1 MRALTIA
8 STVIIAAV
16 GVTSAQAGGFAV
28 REQSAYGQGSSFA
41 GMAAPGDSISSM
53 FWNPAAVTSVSRTT
67 VEGSVTGIFPRSELD
82 VDLSDPRLAALG
94 ITGDGGNVGETGIV
108 PAGYFAMPLTDAFY
122 IGMSITAPY
131 GLTTTSDA
139 PWVGMFSHLD
149 AEAVSINATPMIGIK
164 FNDMVSFGIGMQ
176 IEYFDVDIETALLP
190 IASPPRQRLEGDDV
204 GIGMVAGLTLTP
216 FDGTVIGIG
225 YRSMIDHSLNGTQSF
240 DIPLRTPLGT
250 IPARSFP
257 IVADIEVP
265 DTISVGVRQRIN
277 EAFTVMGGFE
287 WTNWSRIQTV
297 PFTGSP
303 AVRAWRLTTTMAG
316 SSRLAANISTIPIGH
331 SGPAW
336 ATRSRR
342 PRTRTVPCGYRMRIA
357 FGRALARATIGTNS
371 LPSTLATR
379 TCSWTTVRWTRR
391 RQASVMRAQ
400 PKAVSISFRSACVTS
415 SAGRAIPGKVETGF
429 PSGIALKQSVR
440 AVRRFIT
447 TEPL

>member
-53 FWNPAAVTSVSRTT
+53 FWNPAAVTSVTRPT
-67 VEGSVTGIFPRSELD
+67 VEGNVTGIFPRSELD
-82 VDLSDPRLAALG
+82 VDLSDPRLTALG
-94 ITGDGGNVGETGIV
+94 ITGDGGNVGEVGIV
-108 PAGYFAMPLTDAFY
+108 PASYFAMPLTDAFY
-122 IGMSITAPY
+122 IGLSITAPY
-131 GLTTTSDA
+131 GLSTTSDD

-149 AEAVSINATPMIGIK
+149 AQAVSVNATPMIGIK

-176 IEYFDVDIETALLP
+176 IEYFDVDIETALRP
-190 IASPPRQRLEGDDV
+190 AASPPRQRLEGDDV

-240 DIPLRTPLGT
+240 DVPVITPLGT

-303 AVRAWRLTTTMAG
+303 AG
-316 SSRLAANISTIPIGH
+316 SSLALNYDDGWFFSLGGEYKYNPNWTFRAGLGYEIAPTQDEDRSMRLPDADRV
-331 SGPAW
+331 W
-336 ATRSRR
+336 AS
-342 PRTRTVPCGYRMRIA
+342 
-357 FGRALARATIGTNS
+357 IGTSYNWNEQLALDFGYSHLFVDDGPVDETTAGFRYAGTAEGSVDIIS
-371 LPSTLATR
+371 LG
-379 TCSWTTVRWTRR
+379 VRY
-391 RQASVMRAQ
+391 
-400 PKAVSISFRSACVTS
+400 KF
-415 SAGRAIPGKVETGF
+415 GG
-429 PSGIALKQSVR
+429 
-440 AVRRFIT
+440 
-447 TEPL
+447 

>member
-8 STVIIAAV
+8 STVIIAAA

-303 AVRAWRLTTTMAG
+303 ARSSLALNYDDGWFFSLGGEYKYNPNWTFRAGLGYEIAPTKDEDRSMRLPDAD
-316 SSRLAANISTIPIGH
+316 RV
-331 SGPAW
+331 W
-336 ATRSRR
+336 
-342 PRTRTVPCGYRMRIA
+342 
-357 FGRALARATIGTNS
+357 
-371 LPSTLATR
+371 
-379 TCSWTTVRWTRR
+379 
-391 RQASVMRAQ
+391 ASVGASYNWNEQLALDFGYSHLFVDDGPVDETTAGFRYAGT
-400 PKAVSISFRSACVTS
+400 AEGSVDIISL
-415 SAGRAIPGKVETGF
+415 G
-429 PSGIALKQSVR
+429 VR
-440 AVRRFIT
+440 YKFGG
-447 TEPL
+447 